1 MLISV
6 IICTYA
12 RAESLE
18 LLLQCLLAQT
28 TTNFEV
34 IVVDGSGDNPSVRGA
49 VASFQVHHA
58 GAINV
63 CLIQSSKGLTH
74 QRNVGLRY
82 AQGELICFL
91 DDDVTFERDFLA
103 EVLALFDRSD
113 LADVGGLTAYDVLNY
128 GSKVSMR
135 WRVRRT
141 LGVIPSLEPGSID
154 RLGRATPLTFLKP
167 FSGVKTIGHFSGFCM
182 IYRRSTIANLRFDEQ
197 LPTYGGEDRDFSSLV
212 GRNSRL
218 VICGDLRIR
227 HHRAPQSRDHD
238 VDRTYQDG
246 FGTGRTYAKHGTW
259 TDYPLLLGVSVGEIL
274 VSLLAFVSNPSRNR
288 WLFIFARPAGV
299 LAGIRS
305 YKSCEDSR
313 PEYKAAST
321 GFRD

>member
-49 VASFQVHHA
+49 VASFQVHPP

-103 EVLALFDRSD
+103 DVLALFDRSD
-113 LADVGGLTAYDVLNY
+113 FGDVGGLTAYD
-128 GSKVSMR
+128 
-135 WRVRRT
+135 
-141 LGVIPSLEPGSID
+141 
-154 RLGRATPLTFLKP
+154 
-167 FSGVKTIGHFSGFCM
+167 
-182 IYRRSTIANLRFDEQ
+182 
-197 LPTYGGEDRDFSSLV
+197 
-212 GRNSRL
+212 
-218 VICGDLRIR
+218 
-227 HHRAPQSRDHD
+227 
-238 VDRTYQDG
+238 
-246 FGTGRTYAKHGTW
+246 
-259 TDYPLLLGVSVGEIL
+259 
-274 VSLLAFVSNPSRNR
+274 
-288 WLFIFARPAGV
+288 
-299 LAGIRS
+299 
-305 YKSCEDSR
+305 
-313 PEYKAAST
+313 
-321 GFRD
+321 

>member
-34 IVVDGSGDNPSVRGA
+34 IVVDGSGDNPSVRDA
-49 VASFQVHHA
+49 VASFQVQHA
-58 GAINV
+58 GALKV
-63 CLIQSSKGLTH
+63 SLIQSSKGLTH

-82 AQGELICFL
+82 AHGELICFL

-103 EVLALFDRSD
+103 DVLALFERSD
-113 LADVGGLTAYDVLNY
+113 FGDVGGLTAYDVLNY
-128 GSKVSMR
+128 GSEVSTR

-154 RLGRATPLTFLKP
+154 RLGRATPLSFLKP

-182 IYRRSTIANLRFDEQ
+182 IYRRSAIANLRFDEQ

-212 GRNSRL
+212 GRHSRL
-218 VICGDLRIR
+218 VICGDLHIK

-238 VDRTYQDG
+238 VHRTYQDG
-246 FGTGRTYAKHGTW
+246 FGTGRTYAKHSRW
-259 TDYPLLLGVSVGEIL
+259 TDYPLLLGVSAGDIL
-274 VSLLAFVSNPSRNR
+274 VSLLAFVTNPSRNR

-305 YKSCEDSR
+305 YESSEDQR
-313 PEYKAAST
+313 PEYKAVST